1 MMDLERRR
9 RLVEKIKSTSWK
21 PSRNPGPTVTLEE
34 FFEGND
40 DSGSIGCNL
49 VPTPSPAD
57 FYRIL
62 SEIRSRNDVQ
72 DVLVEI
78 RDMEDTEGIWP
89 FSDTVFVLTSATPED
104 LKKWLKPLSPDEVGH
119 FPAEHIPKDLPPANP
134 GINVFGAW
142 WD

>member
-1 MMDLERRR
+1 MDIERRR
-9 RLVEKIKSTSWK
+9 KLVDKIKSTSWK
-21 PSRNPGPTVTLEE
+21 SGQHPGPTVTLEE

-40 DSGSIGCNL
+40 DSGRIGCNL
-49 VPTPSPAD
+49 VPTPSPAE

-62 SEIRSRNDVQ
+62 NGIRSRNDVQ

-89 FSDTVFVLTSATPED
+89 FSDTVFVLTSAAPQE
-104 LKKWLKPLSPDEVGH
+104 LAKWLKPLSPDEVGQ
-119 FPAEHIPKDLPPANP
+119 FPPEHVPKDLPVPDP
-134 GINVFGAW
+134 GMSVFGAW

>member
-1 MMDLERRR
+1 MMDIERRR
-9 RLVEKIKSTSWK
+9 KLVERIKSTSWK
-21 PSRNPGPTVTLEE
+21 PRQHPGPTVTLEE

-49 VPTPSPAD
+49 VTTPSPAE

-62 SEIRSRNDVQ
+62 KEIRSRSDVQ

-89 FSDTVFVLTSATPED
+89 FSATVFVLTHATPHD
-104 LKKWLKPLSPDEVGH
+104 PTQWLNPLSPDEVGQ
-119 FPAEHIPKDLPPANP
+119 FPPAHVRKDLPAPNP
-134 GINVFGAW
+134 CMNVFGACW
-142 WD
+142 